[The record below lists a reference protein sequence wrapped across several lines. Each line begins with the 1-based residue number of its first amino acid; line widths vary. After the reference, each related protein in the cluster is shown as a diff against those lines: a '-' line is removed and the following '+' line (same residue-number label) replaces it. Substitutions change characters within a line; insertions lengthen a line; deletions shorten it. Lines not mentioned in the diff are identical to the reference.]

1 MAEISDGMHYEGYCI
16 RPPSEADSILLQVT
30 LGCSHNRC
38 TFCGTYPDKRFR
50 IKDDGIILSDIRYAA
65 KHMAG
70 EDRLFLMDGDALIIP
85 QKRLVWILA
94 RIAEHLPRV
103 RRVGAYANV
112 KSVRKKTPEEL
123 RQLRELNLG
132 ILYLGVET
140 GDDAIREAI
149 HKGAT
154 ARACIDMGRRI
165 KEAGIQL
172 SVTVLLGI
180 AGREHSLR
188 HARLTGELLSA
199 MDPDFVGALT
209 VMLIPGTPLERE
221 YRSGAFTLPDEQGL
235 LRELR
240 EMISHTNL
248 TRGYFFSN
256 HASNYLP
263 IKAKLPSG
271 KQKALDLIE
280 AALRGEVRL
289 KPEWMRA
296 L

>member
-1 MAEISDGMHYEGYCI
+1 
-16 RPPSEADSILLQVT
+16 
-30 LGCSHNRC
+30 
-38 TFCGTYPDKRFR
+38 
-50 IKDDGIILSDIRYAA
+50 
-65 KHMAG
+65 
-70 EDRLFLMDGDALIIP
+70 
-85 QKRLVWILA
+85 
-94 RIAEHLPRV
+94 
-103 RRVGAYANV
+103 
-112 KSVRKKTPEEL
+112 
-123 RQLRELNLG
+123 
-132 ILYLGVET
+132 
-140 GDDAIREAI
+140 
-149 HKGAT
+149 
-154 ARACIDMGRRI
+154 MGRRV

-180 AGREHSLR
+180 GGRDKSLR
-188 HARLTGELLSA
+188 HARATGELLSA

-209 VMLIPGTPLERE
+209 VMLIPGTPL
-221 YRSGAFTLPDEQGL
+221 YQDYLSGAFELPDEPGL

-271 KQKALDLIE
+271 KQKALDLID